1 MWILSQDG
9 FKKSLLGLVWTC
21 SSHHILIKRYPNR
34 KFYDTEQKRYIIL
47 EDISERIRSG
57 REIQVIEQSSGEDI
71 TSVILSQIIFE
82 QEKKQTGFV
91 PRSVLAGLVTAG
103 GFTVSRMRKAL
114 TTPLELLKQVNE
126 EIEQRIELLIEHG
139 ELAEDEARRW
149 RDKLLNNELSS
160 SGTGKLEEDEIQRLL
175 DERGVPTST
184 DLESLSQQLEE
195 LMKKLDELESNSG
208 G

>member
-1 MWILSQDG
+1 MLI
-9 FKKSLLGLVWTC
+9 
-21 SSHHILIKRYPNR
+21 IKRYPNR

-57 REIQVIEQSSGEDI
+57 REVQVIEQSSGEDI

-126 EIEQRIELLIEHG
+126 EIEQRIELLIEQG

-160 SGTGKLEEDEIQRLL
+160 SDTGKLEEDEIQRLL
-175 DERGVPTST
+175 DERGVPSST